1 MRNIRLSVLIV
12 LGFFALGT
20 IAWAQPP
27 KVYSRPVT
35 ERNVLR
41 FEVGY
46 FRPSGDSN
54 YWNDTFREF
63 TGSTSDFGD
72 TIFGFDYLRRFSPRM
87 SMVVSTSFYEGGTDQ
102 FYLDFVDEFGGEIIH
117 TTTLSTATLNVGLL
131 WELLP
136 RTSVVVP
143 YVGFG
148 GGYLAWELEESGE
161 FIDFS
166 QFFPEI
172 FAATFVDDGGTFN
185 WYGQFGLDF
194 PLSRN
199 WSIFTEGRWQG
210 ASDDLGGDFQG
221 LGTLDLS
228 GWDVRVGGA
237 WSF

>member
-1 MRNIRLSVLIV
+1 MQNTRSSVLIV
-12 LGFFALGT
+12 LGFFALGG

-46 FRPSGDSN
+46 SRPSGSSN
-54 YWNDTFREF
+54 YWHDTFREF

-72 TIFGFDYLRRFSPRM
+72 TIFGIDYLRRFSPRI
-87 SMVVSTSFYEGGTDQ
+87 SMVVSTSVYEGGTDQ
-102 FYLDFVDEFGGEIIH
+102 SYLDFVDNFGREIIH
-117 TTTLSTATLNVGLL
+117 TTTLSTATFNVGLL

-136 RTSVVVP
+136 RTAVVVP

-148 GGYLAWELEESGE
+148 GGYLAWELEESGD

-166 QFFPEI
+166 VPFPEI
-172 FAATFVDDGGTFN
+172 FADNFVDDGGTFN
-185 WYGQFGLDF
+185 WYSQFGLDF
-194 PLSRN
+194 PLSRR

-210 ASDDLGGDFQG
+210 ASADLGGDFQG

-228 GWDVRVGGA
+228 SWDVRVGGS